1 MEVHH
6 HAHTSRKKWSHYFW
20 EFFMLFLAVFFGM
33 LAEYELEHLIE
44 HQREKKYIRS
54 LITDLEMDIASLHNS
69 YDNRV
74 LQMGYLDS
82 LHELIKGDYK
92 NRMSDIYFY
101 TRHINRHINFQYH
114 DRTIQQ
120 LKNSGNLRL
129 IRKQDAADSITVYDN
144 ERMKTSLVQLEGENE
159 SRRHISFNLIGK
171 IFDSYAWKQMT
182 DSAGTIIR
190 SASKPVFMTN
200 DKALLNEFAYRV
212 VTLRGTM
219 FFTNRSIRTTISS
232 ARNLIELLKE
242 EYGIG

>member
-1 MEVHH
+1 
-6 HAHTSRKKWSHYFW
+6 
-20 EFFMLFLAVFFGM
+20 MLFLAVFFGM
-33 LAEYELEHLIE
+33 LGEYELEHIIE

-54 LITDLEMDIASLHNS
+54 LITDLEMDIASLQTS

-74 LQMGYLDS
+74 IQMGYLDS
-82 LHELIKGDYK
+82 LHALINDDYQS
-92 NRMSDIYFY
+92 RISDIYFY
-101 TRHINRHINFQYH
+101 ARHINRHINFQYH

-144 ERMKTSLVQLEGENE
+144 ERMKASLVQLEGEIE

-190 SASKPVFMTN
+190 LTSNPALMTN

-212 VTLRGTM
+212 ITLRGTM

-232 ARNLIELLKE
+232 ARNLIELLKK

>member
-1 MEVHH
+1 
-6 HAHTSRKKWSHYFW
+6 
-20 EFFMLFLAVFFGM
+20 MLFLAVFFGM
-33 LAEYELEHLIE
+33 LGEYELEHIIE

-54 LITDLEMDIASLHNS
+54 LITDLEMDIASLQTS

-74 LQMGYLDS
+74 IQMGYLDS
-82 LHELIKGDYK
+82 LHALINDDYQS
-92 NRMSDIYFY
+92 RISDIYFY
-101 TRHINRHINFQYH
+101 ARHINRHINFQYH

-144 ERMKTSLVQLEGENE
+144 ERMKTSLVQLEGEIE

-190 SASKPVFMTN
+190 LTSNPALMTN

-212 VTLRGTM
+212 ITLRGTM

-232 ARNLIELLKE
+232 ARNLIELLKK

>member
-20 EFFMLFLAVFFGM
+20 EFLMLFLAVFFGM
-33 LAEYELEHLIE
+33 LGEYELEHIIE

-54 LITDLEMDIASLHNS
+54 LITDLEMDIASLQTS

-74 LQMGYLDS
+74 IQMGYLDS
-82 LHELIKGDYK
+82 LHDLINDDYQSRIK
-92 NRMSDIYFY
+92 DIYFY

-144 ERMKTSLVQLEGENE
+144 ERMKTSLVQLEGEIE

-190 SASKPVFMTN
+190 LTGNPVLMTN

-212 VTLRGTM
+212 ITLRGTM

-232 ARNLIELLKE
+232 ARNLIELLKK

>member
-6 HAHTSRKKWSHYFW
+6 HAHTRREKWSHYFW

-33 LAEYELEHLIE
+33 LAEYQLEHIIE

-54 LITDLEMDIASLHNS
+54 LIKDLEMDIGSLQNS

-74 LQMGYLDS
+74 IQIAYLDS
-82 LHELIKGDYK
+82 LHDLISTDYR
-92 NRMSDIYFY
+92 NRMRDVYFY

-144 ERMKTSLVQLEGENE
+144 ERMRTSLVQLEGEIE

-171 IFDSYAWKQMT
+171 IFDSYVWKQMT
-182 DSAGTIIR
+182 DTAGTIIR
-190 SASKPVFMTN
+190 PPGNPVFVTN

-212 VTLRGTM
+212 ITLRGTL

-232 ARNLIELLKE
+232 AAKLIEVLKK
-242 EYGIG
+242 EYNIE

>member
-20 EFFMLFLAVFFGM
+20 EFLMLFLAVFFGM
-33 LAEYELEHLIE
+33 LAEYELEHIIE

-54 LITDLEMDIASLHNS
+54 LITDLEMDIASLQTS

-74 LQMGYLDS
+74 IQMGYLDS
-82 LHELIKGDYK
+82 LHDLINDDYQSRIK
-92 NRMSDIYFY
+92 DIYFY

-144 ERMKTSLVQLEGENE
+144 ERMKTSLVQLEGEIE

-190 SASKPVFMTN
+190 LTGNPVLMTN

-212 VTLRGTM
+212 ITLRGTM

-232 ARNLIELLKE
+232 ARNLIELLKK

>member
-33 LAEYELEHLIE
+33 LAEYELEHIIE

-54 LITDLEMDIASLHNS
+54 LIADLEMDIASLQTS

-74 LQMGYLDS
+74 IQMGYLDS
-82 LHELIKGDYK
+82 LHELIKGDYQS
-92 NRMSDIYFY
+92 RMGDIYFY
-101 TRHINRHINFQYH
+101 TRHINRHTNFQYH

-144 ERMKTSLVQLEGENE
+144 ERMKASLVQLEGEIE

-171 IFDSYAWKQMT
+171 IFDSDAWKQMT

-190 SASKPVFMTN
+190 SASNPVLVTN
-200 DKALLNEFAYRV
+200 DKALLNEFA
-212 VTLRGTM
+212 
-219 FFTNRSIRTTISS
+219 
-232 ARNLIELLKE
+232 
-242 EYGIG
+242 